1 MELTFHHVG
10 VVTRDLESTARVYRA
25 LGYTASERYED
36 PLQGVAIVF
45 MRREDSPLVELVSP
59 LHAESP
65 AHGWLKRTKAG
76 PYHTCYEVAVL
87 EDALELLRAE
97 GFTPTGTPLPAV
109 AFGGRR
115 VVFSWSNEA
124 GLLELLESK

>member
-1 MELTFHHVG
+1 MQLAFHHVG
-10 VVTRDLESTARVYRA
+10 VVTRELESAARVYRA
-25 LGYTASERYED
+25 LGYTASQRYED

-45 MRREDSPLVELVSP
+45 MQREDSPLVELVSP

-65 AHGWLKRTKAG
+65 AQGWLKRTKAG

-97 GFTPTGTPLPAV
+97 GFTPTGMPLPAV

-124 GLLELLESK
+124 GLVELLEAK